1 MQGTTLFIS
10 EKWNIL
16 SKILVI
22 QYKNTVDTMSTGQ
35 DSKIVNIQEK
45 LYASFMWISVQEN
58 KLFRLHVLE
67 HLIKMRYLVINDKL
81 SRIKKKQLL
90 Y

>member
-1 MQGTTLFIS
+1 
-10 EKWNIL
+10 
-16 SKILVI
+16 
-22 QYKNTVDTMSTGQ
+22 MSTGQ

-90 Y
+90 YQDSATNGIINREH